1 MRGRLKEGGDKCI
14 LMADKSCCMAE
25 SNTTLYNYYPQ
36 IKNKLK
42 RKKHVVDGNKKYNTT
57 NKDPC
62 PL

>member
-1 MRGRLKEGGDKCI
+1 
-14 LMADKSCCMAE
+14 MADKSCCMAE

-57 NKDPC
+57 NKDPVHYD
-62 PL
+62 L